1 MFSNAAPLCTH
12 CVWQLCKEWK
22 RALERSSNAAHVLPL
37 THLLIRWTWTCG
49 RWRDV
54 SCQEAAVTEN
64 SPGPQTVRRAVNG
77 GFLSREARRLSSPPL
92 ADTAFYQKQLAPH
105 WAAQSMFPSAV
116 GKQLTT
122 TSCYTHT
129 TPGSTAADG
138 RPRPRDHPTTSLQEP
153 GKAFTLGLLFYITP
167 PPPVQQSAS
176 HYCLLFIIFIV

>member
-1 MFSNAAPLCTH
+1 M
-12 CVWQLCKEWK
+12 
-22 RALERSSNAAHVLPL
+22 
-37 THLLIRWTWTCG
+37 
-49 RWRDV
+49 
-54 SCQEAAVTEN
+54 TEN

-129 TPGSTAADG
+129 TPGSTATDG

-176 HYCLLFIIFIV
+176 HYCLHLLFSWRFHATYNKCIQPRRNRTRTKIIKTV